1 MHPPEDHAMPQ
12 HTLPLTRNSFGQLM
26 FTDGDGK
33 AHLVTPV
40 RAFPIAAPAENI
52 YPMPMLTT
60 DDASIHVG
68 RVRAL
73 GERVQLV
80 AATDNAFRVAESAI
94 DIAFELA
101 DRD

>member
-1 MHPPEDHAMPQ
+1 MPTY
-12 HTLPLTRNSFGQLM
+12 HGITLILS
-26 FTDGDGK
+26 
-33 AHLVTPV
+33 AHLGRRVDAEGV
-40 RAFPIAAPAENI
+40 RATLKADSGLKVLDDPAENV